1 MTCRRAAHHFADI
14 ARALREMKRVLKGNG
29 RLVIDDR
36 SAPDDDFIDA
46 TMNRLDRLHD
56 ESHVREHRP
65 SEWQRMLSEAGF
77 EVEAIERYTKHRP
90 LSSLTASVSPGNA
103 AEIHQIIASL
113 GKLQRAAMNVVEKE
127 GEIFTNHWYVM
138 AVGVRRVCTQML
150 SVVIVLAKPR
160 PRGWPPAG
168 TRAGEPPDMFCVHTE
183 ARRVMREGRGNG
195 ILLLMNAH
203 EREGKSIWRVL
214 REGDALFN
222 RRGEVYDALRR
233 FVQWLDEEGIPYA
246 LIGGMA
252 LITHGYRRYTEDVDI
267 LLTAQ
272 GLAAF
277 REKRVGRG
285 YVPAFSGA
293 QRSFRDTANNVR
305 IEIIT
310 TGEYPGDGK
319 PKPVTFPDPVQ
330 ASIERDGIRVIRLE
344 RLIELKLASGLSAA
358 HRLRD
363 LADVQDLIAALDLPL
378 DLADRLDASVRGE
391 YRRLWEAA
399 RPADETGV

>member
-1 MTCRRAAHHFADI
+1 
-14 ARALREMKRVLKGNG
+14 
-29 RLVIDDR
+29 
-36 SAPDDDFIDA
+36 
-46 TMNRLDRLHD
+46 
-56 ESHVREHRP
+56 
-65 SEWQRMLSEAGF
+65 
-77 EVEAIERYTKHRP
+77 
-90 LSSLTASVSPGNA
+90 
-103 AEIHQIIASL
+103 
-113 GKLQRAAMNVVEKE
+113 
-127 GEIFTNHWYVM
+127 
-138 AVGVRRVCTQML
+138 
-150 SVVIVLAKPR
+150 
-160 PRGWPPAG
+160 
-168 TRAGEPPDMFCVHTE
+168 
-183 ARRVMREGRGNG
+183 MREGRGNG